1 MVNLA
6 VVVGK
11 LMKVPQFRALPSGL
25 QLISFD
31 LRVQRPEEE
40 ADTVPVA
47 LFVPEAGVLTW
58 AEGEQLVVVG
68 RVKRRFF
75 RAGGGVQSRTEI
87 VADAVVRVDERGEAA
102 EALSKAAGVLRC
114 ALEEVTPQP
123 RAAKS
128 RSEG

>member
-31 LRVQRPEEE
+31 LRVQRPEEA

-47 LFVPEAGVLTW
+47 LFVPETGVLTW

-75 RAGGGVQSRTEI
+75 RAGGGVQSRSEI

-102 EALSKAAGVLRC
+102 EALSKAVGVLRY
-114 ALEEVTPQP
+114 ALEEVTP
-123 RAAKS
+123 
-128 RSEG
+128 